1 MLRARS
7 AALLVLSGLEED
19 EVEEAVSSEASAPVA
34 VASAVPVLS
43 VSAVAV
49 LVVLVRVP

>member
-7 AALLVLSGLEED
+7 AALLVLSGLEAEP
-19 EVEEAVSSEASAPVA
+19 VEEAVSSEESASVA

-43 VSAVAV
+43 TSAVAV